1 MSEWMQV
8 HAKPKAAAE
17 QIQYIVD
24 WIAATYPNGES
35 GIVYCLTRKDT
46 EQVAAEL
53 AQHGIAC
60 GCYHADMDPVPRE
73 SVHMQWSSGAA
84 SLTFTRQCFMS
95 RGPSESEQTVDLSS
109 TMHEALDNLEDEG
122 YLTSDAHVA

>member
-1 MSEWMQV
+1 MQV

-17 QIQYIVD
+17 QIQYMVD
-24 WIAATYPNGES
+24 WITASYPDGES

-53 AQHGIAC
+53 AQHGLAS
-60 GCYHADMDPVPRE
+60 GCYHADMDPVQRE

-84 SLTFTRQCFMS
+84 PPLHSMNPEL
-95 RGPSESEQTVDLSS
+95 
-109 TMHEALDNLEDEG
+109 A
-122 YLTSDAHVA
+122 

>member
-1 MSEWMQV
+1 MQV
-8 HAKPKAAAE
+8 HAKPKAAPE

-60 GCYHADMDPVPRE
+60 GCYHADMDPVRRE
-73 SVHMQWSSGAA
+73 SVHMQWSSG
-84 SLTFTRQCFMS
+84 
-95 RGPSESEQTVDLSS
+95 
-109 TMHEALDNLEDEG
+109 
-122 YLTSDAHVA
+122 VAPLIVS